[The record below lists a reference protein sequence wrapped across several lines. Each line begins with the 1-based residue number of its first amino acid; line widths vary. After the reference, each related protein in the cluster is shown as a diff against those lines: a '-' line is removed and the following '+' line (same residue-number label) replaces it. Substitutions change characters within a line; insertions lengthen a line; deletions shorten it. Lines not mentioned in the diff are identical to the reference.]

1 MSLRIFTPALKVFWL
16 ITVLLI
22 GLVEMFPFDN
32 LHVRPTLF
40 YSYELLKAVV
50 FVGLGF
56 EIPLTFWRFHS
67 LNRGLMISL
76 VSAAV
81 IEGIQLFVM
90 GHRFEIGEL
99 LLKGVLIMLGFTLGL
114 MPRHNKQLSLLGFQ
128 VRLISAREAEAN

>member
-22 GLVEMFPFDN
+22 TLAEIFPFDN

-40 YSYELLKAVV
+40 YSYELLKATV

-56 EIPLTFWRFHS
+56 EIPLTFWRFNS
-67 LNRGLMISL
+67 LNRVLVISL
-76 VSAAV
+76 FSAAV

-90 GHRFEIGEL
+90 GHRFEVTEL
-99 LLKGVLIMLGFTLGL
+99 LLKGVLIMVGFTLGL
-114 MPRHNKQLSLLGFQ
+114 MPRHNKQLSLLGVQ
-128 VRLISAREAEAN
+128 VRLISAREAQAS